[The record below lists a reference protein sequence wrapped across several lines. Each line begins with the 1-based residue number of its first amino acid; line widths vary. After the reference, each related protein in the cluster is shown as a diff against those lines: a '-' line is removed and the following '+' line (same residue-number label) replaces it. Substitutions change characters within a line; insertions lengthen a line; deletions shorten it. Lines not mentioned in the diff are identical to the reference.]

1 MRGRCT
7 AGGTVARCRWPM
19 LRSSNFKHLRVVE
32 KGGFPMGLRAA
43 LYLRVS
49 TTNQDTERQDD
60 QLRAVAAARGWE
72 IVEVYADNGK
82 SGEKPNAGLT

>member
-1 MRGRCT
+1 
-7 AGGTVARCRWPM
+7 
-19 LRSSNFKHLRVVE
+19 
-32 KGGFPMGLRAA
+32 MGLRAA